1 MANFINMEIYGIP
14 VLTYG
19 LVGITTG
26 VLAYATAMS
35 SVGEKINETVLQSP
49 AEVLSSINPF
59 SSSESVPGSVPALP
73 VEPYREPT
81 PELTGGKKHRKTP
94 RHKKPKRKV
103 GKSHKNRK

>member
-35 SVGEKINETVLQSP
+35 GVGEKISETVSQGPS
-49 AEVLSSINPF
+49 EILSNINPF
-59 SSSESVPGSVPALP
+59 QSAEVPIPAPVPP
-73 VEPYREPT
+73 VPQEPT
-81 PELTGGKKHRKTP
+81 PEVTGGKKHRKTP
-94 RHKKPKRKV
+94 RHKKSKRKG